1 MATIYWVTET
11 PNSESDTFDPTV
23 EPVFFSSAY
32 DQQAYIKDEIEDQTY
47 GEDAPTITDMGDDG
61 IREVAFTFHTLLAG
75 KTDIPLAVSGIGR
88 ALPYREEVDNCAPGV
103 VERLNRA
110 LMEGSA

>member
-1 MATIYWVTET
+1 MVYWVTET

-23 EPVFFSSAY
+23 EPMLFFSAY
-32 DQQAYIKDEIEDQTY
+32 DQQQYIKEQIEDQTY

-75 KTDIPLAVSGIGR
+75 KAGI
-88 ALPYREEVDNCAPGV
+88 
-103 VERLNRA
+103 
-110 LMEGSA
+110 SA